1 MARPT
6 SIKLDD
12 DLKDRIQHLA
22 KARQRSAHW
31 LMREA
36 IEQYVEQEERREAFR
51 EDALKAWEHYQA
63 TGLHATADEVGRWL
77 NSWGKDDEGPA
88 PECHK

>member
-1 MARPT
+1 MTRPT

-22 KARQRSAHW
+22 DARQRSAHW

-36 IEQYVEQEERREAFR
+36 IEQYVKREERREALR
-51 EDALKAWEHYQA
+51 QDALNAWEDYQE
-63 TGLHATADEVGRWL
+63 TGLHATADEVEQWL
-77 NSWGKDDEGPA
+77 VSWGKDDEVPT
-88 PECHK
+88 PSCHK

>member
-1 MARPT
+1 MTRPT

-22 KARQRSAHW
+22 DARQRSPHW

-36 IEQYVEQEERREAFR
+36 IEQYVKREEQREALR
-51 EDALKAWEHYQA
+51 QDALNAWEDYQA
-63 TGLHATADEVGRWL
+63 TGLHATADEVEQWL
-77 NSWGKDDEGPA
+77 VSWGKDDEVPA
-88 PECHK
+88 PPCQK